1 MKLLEAIKSA
11 KRIEFDLYMGKYR
24 TVVKVTKKDA
34 LQACH
39 NYLDS
44 ESIFDFE
51 WRDEK
56 DEIIAQAFHNGEI
69 LSIGN
74 Q

>member
-11 KRIEFDLYMGKYR
+11 KRIEFDLRMGKGS
-24 TVVKVTKKDA
+24 TAVKVTKKDA
-34 LQACH
+34 LKACH

-44 ESIFDFE
+44 ESIFILE
-51 WRDEK
+51 WRDEN
-56 DEIIAQAFHNGEI
+56 DEIIAQAFNNGEI

-74 Q
+74 